1 MIIKPYSKL
10 LPSSFFNLKYRRNQY
25 WLRKC
30 MKTHR
35 FVHYI
40 TFKYFWNSL
49 KISVHFGKRG
59 CHHYFSGVS
68 GLTPYAPSPA
78 TVTSYSP
85 SSSPT
90 RTQSAQGSPTNSH
103 KPWRPRARS
112 ADESTRK
119 IVSNNSGFPFSPAE
133 IVF

>member
-1 MIIKPYSKL
+1 M
-10 LPSSFFNLKYRRNQY
+10 
-25 WLRKC
+25 
-30 MKTHR
+30 
-35 FVHYI
+35 
-40 TFKYFWNSL
+40 
-49 KISVHFGKRG
+49 
-59 CHHYFSGVS
+59 S

-78 TVTSYSP
+78 TVTTYSP

-119 IVSNNSGFPFSPAE
+119 IVSNNQGLYFFFLSESMSDLKILNNALC
-133 IVF
+133 

>member
-1 MIIKPYSKL
+1 M
-10 LPSSFFNLKYRRNQY
+10 
-25 WLRKC
+25 
-30 MKTHR
+30 
-35 FVHYI
+35 
-40 TFKYFWNSL
+40 
-49 KISVHFGKRG
+49 
-59 CHHYFSGVS
+59 HYFPGVS

-78 TVTSYSP
+78 TVASYSP

-119 IVSNNSGFPFSPAE
+119 IVSNILRLSFFQLQFSSNSSSDSDHFKS
-133 IVF
+133 

>member
-1 MIIKPYSKL
+1 MK
-10 LPSSFFNLKYRRNQY
+10 FNKIYVVLYILKYFQMLCKLAKFN
-25 WLRKC
+25 
-30 MKTHR
+30 
-35 FVHYI
+35 I
-40 TFKYFWNSL
+40 
-49 KISVHFGKRG
+49 G
-59 CHHYFSGVS
+59 CHSFSGVS

-78 TVTSYSP
+78 TVASYSP

-119 IVSNNSGFPFSPAE
+119 IVSNILGLFIIFIIFIYFGIMQFFKQNFKLQYITIILNFQS
-133 IVF
+133 

>member
-1 MIIKPYSKL
+1 MY
-10 LPSSFFNLKYRRNQY
+10 
-25 WLRKC
+25 
-30 MKTHR
+30 
-35 FVHYI
+35 V
-40 TFKYFWNSL
+40 
-49 KISVHFGKRG
+49 GA
-59 CHHYFSGVS
+59 S

-78 TVTSYSP
+78 TVASYSP

-119 IVSNNSGFPFSPAE
+119 IVSIHFDFISLLFYNRL
-133 IVF
+133 ILQY

>member
-1 MIIKPYSKL
+1 MSHQII
-10 LPSSFFNLKYRRNQY
+10 F
-25 WLRKC
+25 
-30 MKTHR
+30 
-35 FVHYI
+35 
-40 TFKYFWNSL
+40 SL
-49 KISVHFGKRG
+49 GA
-59 CHHYFSGVS
+59 S

-78 TVTSYSP
+78 TVASYSP

-119 IVSNNSGFPFSPAE
+119 IVSILSLYPNAWLMMDYISRVSLRHYLKSLFLKMVSLLLHLNHMNR
-133 IVF
+133 

>member
-1 MIIKPYSKL
+1 MHVTFQKCFFLYKNNSKL
-10 LPSSFFNLKYRRNQY
+10 IFF
-25 WLRKC
+25 
-30 MKTHR
+30 T
-35 FVHYI
+35 
-40 TFKYFWNSL
+40 
-49 KISVHFGKRG
+49 
-59 CHHYFSGVS
+59 GVS

-78 TVTSYSP
+78 TVASYSP

-119 IVSNNSGFPFSPAE
+119 IVGFYFL
-133 IVF
+133 F